1 MIPVADTT
9 GKTDAGKSKKTAKNT
24 KNAQQ
29 QNRKKTSQYGKV
41 IRKYRE
47 KAEVSQRQAS
57 RELGYSSSA
66 FCNIER
72 GVCYPQLD
80 SVVPICDYLQIPLEE
95 FFGRKT
101 SGGSLSSNEEELIRR
116 YREASPAL
124 RSALMTVL
132 RSCEGRQPAVV
143 QYPTGGIS
151 EQAVLVEPAQ
161 TVKRGR
167 GRPRKERDPAEE
179 QKPKR
184 GRGRPRKNP
193 LPDAAE

>member
-1 MIPVADTT
+1 
-9 GKTDAGKSKKTAKNT
+9 
-24 KNAQQ
+24 
-29 QNRKKTSQYGKV
+29 
-41 IRKYRE
+41 
-47 KAEVSQRQAS
+47 
-57 RELGYSSSA
+57 
-66 FCNIER
+66 
-72 GVCYPQLD
+72 
-80 SVVPICDYLQIPLEE
+80 
-95 FFGRKT
+95 
-101 SGGSLSSNEEELIRR
+101 
-116 YREASPAL
+116 
-124 RSALMTVL
+124 MTVL

>member
-1 MIPVADTT
+1 M
-9 GKTDAGKSKKTAKNT
+9 AGRKKTVDENKTEKTNKRAEGDLPEL
-24 KNAQQ
+24 
-29 QNRKKTSQYGKV
+29 RKKTSGYGKV

-80 SVVPICDYLQIPLEE
+80 SVVPICDYLQIPLDE
-95 FFGRKT
+95 FFGRED

-116 YREASPAL
+116 YREASPAVRTAILTLL
-124 RSALMTVL
+124 RSSHTGA
-132 RSCEGRQPAVV
+132 RPDVV
-143 QYPTGGIS
+143 QYPTESVPEGMKFT
-151 EQAVLVEPAQ
+151 EAAQ
-161 TVKRGR
+161 PVKRGR

-193 LPDAAE
+193 LPAAAE